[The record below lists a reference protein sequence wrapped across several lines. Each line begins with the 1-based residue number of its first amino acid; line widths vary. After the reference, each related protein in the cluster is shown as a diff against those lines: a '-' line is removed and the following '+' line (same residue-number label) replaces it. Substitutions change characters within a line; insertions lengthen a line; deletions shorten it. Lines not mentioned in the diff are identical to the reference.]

1 MNSKFEIATSIW
13 IVTTSIVTTSKYLYR
28 ARIIL
33 LGLFW
38 SVTFAALFSFLASC
52 DWINTYLVWKPYFH
66 FHQMSIIVE
75 SIAVAMVI
83 STGVVLQGQNVCTF
97 CGPDEGSDDASNPP
111 LIDNEASVDRQE
123 VQEKITEGKR
133 VPQSALKGSSDK
145 PSSHS
150 ISSTT
155 RIESTRTASTRTAS
169 TRTAS
174 TRTGLE
180 ISTFNLK
187 TNQGT
192 GTLLNRHT
200 ATNQKAKNRAIRFT
214 NQTKSISE
222 SLLLRL
228 TSQKAEV
235 EKRIAILRRENEKRE
250 MQRLK
255 DLSPCKISL
264 KQATKIYYRG
274 TVTSRS
280 RERSQ

>member
-13 IVTTSIVTTSKYLYR
+13 IVTTSIVTTSSKNLYR
-28 ARIIL
+28 APSAHHL
-33 LGLFW
+33 TCGLFW
-38 SVTFAALFSFLASC
+38 SVTFAALFSFQASC
-52 DWINTYLVWKPYFH
+52 DRINTYLVWKPYFH

-75 SIAVAMVI
+75 SIAVAMVL
-83 STGVVLQGQNVCTF
+83 STGVVLQGKNVCTF
-97 CGPDEGSDDASNPP
+97 CGPDEDSDDASNPL
-111 LIDNEASVDRQE
+111 LIDNEASVGRQE
-123 VQEKITEGKR
+123 VQEKITEGKH
-133 VPQSALKGSSDK
+133 VPKSALKGPSDK
-145 PSSHS
+145 PSSHF
-150 ISSTT
+150 IPSTT
-155 RIESTRTASTRTAS
+155 RIESTRTAP
-169 TRTAS
+169 

-180 ISTFNLK
+180 MSTFNLK

-200 ATNQKAKNRAIRFT
+200 ATNQKAKNRAMRFT

>member
-1 MNSKFEIATSIW
+1 
-13 IVTTSIVTTSKYLYR
+13 
-28 ARIIL
+28 
-33 LGLFW
+33 
-38 SVTFAALFSFLASC
+38 
-52 DWINTYLVWKPYFH
+52 
-66 FHQMSIIVE
+66 MSIIVE
-75 SIAVAMVI
+75 SIAVAMVL

-155 RIESTRTASTRTAS
+155 RIESTRTASTRTASTRTAS